1 MLNHLLLQVVLTGC
15 RLAACV
21 PAAAAFGRIYR
32 ELIVNALF
40 RTFLIVLFAAIFS
53 AGCTRLP
60 DALGVNSGNSAP
72 ANAAAPATALEALPF
87 GNPTNAAAADPD
99 NYLIVHESHVL
110 SYNSG
115 RGTPN
120 WVAWFTRASDLGES
134 IPRPLFQPDPSL
146 PPKLTRIQHGDYSG
160 SGYDRGHMLPSA
172 DRFADRRLNEQTFY
186 MTNIVPQTMALNQF
200 PWQKLESYARSLAR
214 RGNTVYTVAGVYGDA
229 GRLKGRVTVPANCWK
244 VIVVF
249 PRGSGIEF
257 TNRTRVIA
265 VDMPNID
272 GIENEDWKRYKTTV
286 REIEQRAG
294 VDLFSALPRGIQ
306 ETIETRPDPDQLH
319 NR

>member
-1 MLNHLLLQVVLTGC
+1 MNK
-15 RLAACV
+15 
-21 PAAAAFGRIYR
+21 
-32 ELIVNALF
+32 LF
-40 RTFLIVLFAAIFS
+40 RTYLFVLVAAI
-53 AGCTRLP
+53 AVATGCTRLP
-60 DALGVNSGNSAP
+60 DSLGMNGGNSAP
-72 ANAAAPATALEALPF
+72 ANAAARAAALEALPF
-87 GNPTNAAAADPD
+87 GNPTNAAAADAD

-110 SYNSG
+110 SYNSS

-120 WVAWFTRASDLGES
+120 WVAWFTRASDLGDS

-146 PPKLTRIQHGDYSG
+146 PAKLTRIQHSDYSG
-160 SGYDRGHMLPSA
+160 SGFDRGHLLPSA
-172 DRFADRRLNEQTFY
+172 DRFADPRLNEQTFY

-214 RGNTVYTVAGVYGDA
+214 RSNTLYTIAGVYGDA
-229 GRLKGRVTVPANCWK
+229 GRLKGRVTVPTNCWK

-257 TNRTRVIA
+257 TKRTRVIA
-265 VDMPNID
+265 VDMPNTD
-272 GIENEDWKRYKTTV
+272 GIENEDWKRYRTTV

-294 VDLFSALPRGIQ
+294 VDLFSSLPRAIQ